1 MGPQHSDCGF
11 SLGREETNKIRTSC
25 EEGGFGNRPE
35 IEGSGLPEIEAWHKR
50 KLLTP
55 PMCLTQLKSIFFWD
69 LLRSYRGEE
78 PQVQL
83 LSMILPPQLTAAN
96 ALIVHSEYQ
105 E

>member
-1 MGPQHSDCGF
+1 MLLRQITGAQHSDCGF
-11 SLGREETNKIRTSC
+11 SLVREETNKNRTSC

-50 KLLTP
+50 KLLTL

-83 LSMILPPQLTAAN
+83 LSYNLTTTVN
-96 ALIVHSEYQ
+96 CC
-105 E
+105 